1 MEEPEKLVQDY
12 KLVEGLVTLIMDDME
27 KWSREIK
34 GFKFDEKKLQALILR
49 SLPSNHFT
57 IT

>member
-27 KWSREIK
+27 KWSREI
-34 GFKFDEKKLQALILR
+34 
-49 SLPSNHFT
+49 
-57 IT
+57 